1 MPTPLP
7 LAAADACPPD
17 SPCAAAPAA
26 DAADAPYWDRA
37 GGLRDAWYIACT
49 SAQLKPGRV
58 KGVNLFGRGIAVFR
72 QADGRAA
79 AVLDQCV
86 HRGVRLSA
94 GRVQDG
100 CLSCPFHGWR
110 YDGEGRV
117 VHIPSIDGLRPGGR
131 ARPFRQRSFPV
142 CEQDGAVWVYLG
154 DGEAPP
160 PPAFRMPYYDRPDY
174 VSYYMTGTY
183 PGDLS
188 AIAQI
193 NIDVQHTV
201 FVHGRYFRALSGER
215 IEGRVEV
222 TPRAVE
228 VVYTPRRE
236 RLGLVPWLINPR
248 NAPMHHA
255 DRFFAPNITRVD
267 YDWGESASF
276 VFVSVISPIDEHRA
290 VLYTCVSYKF
300 PWPRRLLR
308 ALRPLMLAYTKA
320 VNTQDIAIMRERL
333 AGLANAPVTQQYSV
347 RADMA
352 LVAIDKVLAAMQA
365 RQEVPA
371 GVLGV
376 RRMEFEI

>member
-1 MPTPLP
+1 MPTLLP
-7 LAAADACPPD
+7 LAAADACPPA
-17 SPCAAAPAA
+17 SPCEAAPAA
-26 DAADAPYWDRA
+26 PTPYWDRA
-37 GGLRDAWYIACT
+37 GGLREAWYIACT
-49 SAQLKPGRV
+49 SAQLKRGQV
-58 KGVNLFGRGIAVFR
+58 KAVTLFGRGIAVFR
-72 QADGRAA
+72 QADGCAA

-110 YDGEGRV
+110 YDGQGRV
-117 VHIPSIDGLRPGGR
+117 VHIPSVDGLRSSGG

-154 DGEAPP
+154 DDAAAPP
-160 PPAFRMPYYDRPDY
+160 PVFRMPYYERPDF

-201 FVHGRYFRALSGER
+201 FVHGRFFRTLSGER

-222 TPRAVE
+222 SPRAVE
-228 VVYTPRRE
+228 VEYTPRRE
-236 RLGLVPWLINPR
+236 RLGLAPWLINPR
-248 NAPMHHA
+248 NAPMQHA

-267 YDWGESASF
+267 YHWGESASF
-276 VFVSVISPIDEHRA
+276 VFVSVISPVDELKA

-308 ALRPLMLAYTKA
+308 AMRPLMHAYTRV

-333 AGLANAPVTQQYSV
+333 AGLANAPVTQQHSV

-352 LVAIDKVLAAMQA
+352 LVAIDKVLAAM
-365 RQEVPA
+365 RERREVPE